1 MKKSEILEL
10 IEVNKIIKNNSDLLS
25 ITKERENSRFQKDK
39 KYWFPNIEELKEE
52 FNILSIEVQEALNEV
67 DVCKQYI
74 QNSNCNHDVRLE
86 HYGLFGSNS
95 KCIFCGK
102 SIESD
107 ICCNFEYSIN
117 RNKYCASLV
126 AKYQDDDDYGYVSDG
141 YTNEQ
146 IYEVILNLLK
156 DKDMDEEVD
165 LVQEFKKLDLHNCK
179 INDEKKVNENYILI
193 IGGTNKKYI
202 DKDTY
207 IVSEN
212 SNTSSEYVKCF
223 SQLLNTRVELIDNIE
238 TLENIELK
246 KMFNDNYRYLKFAS
260 YKTKEELEKELLRQ
274 KDIPFKVIID
284 LSNLYEYKIS
294 NDVVTKEKVE
304 LNLSEYF
311 PNSHIVKIN
320 DAPKNNFEQ
329 EETCGKIK
337 KLLRK

>member
-1 MKKSEILEL
+1 MKKSEILKL
-10 IEVNKIIKNNSDLLS
+10 IEVNKIIKNNSDILS
-25 ITKERENSRFQKDK
+25 ITKEKGEDHFPKDK
-39 KYWFPNIEELKEE
+39 KYWFPDIEELKEE
-52 FNILSIEVQEALNEV
+52 FEILREEVQEALDETNA
-67 DVCKQYI
+67 CKTYI

-86 HYGLFGSNS
+86 HYGLFGSHS

-102 SIESD
+102 FIEGKNY
-107 ICCNFEYSIN
+107 CNFEYSIN
-117 RNKYCASLV
+117 RNKYCVTLV

-146 IYEVILNLLK
+146 VYEIILNLLK

-165 LVQEFKKLDLHNCK
+165 LIQEFKKLNLHNCK

-193 IGGTNKKYI
+193 IGGTNKKFI

-207 IVSEN
+207 IVSLN
-212 SNTSSEYVKCF
+212 SNISAEYVKYF
-223 SQLLNTRVELIDNIE
+223 SGLLNTRVELIDNTE
-238 TLENIELK
+238 TLGNLELK
-246 KMFNDNYRYLKFAS
+246 KMFDDNHRYLKFTS

-284 LSNLYEYKIS
+284 LSNLYEYKIY
-294 NDVVTKEKVE
+294 NDAVSKENVE

-320 DAPKNNFEQ
+320 DSDNNKLQ
-329 EETCGKIK
+329 EETCVKIK

>member
-1 MKKSEILEL
+1 MKKSEILKL

-86 HYGLFGSNS
+86 HYGLFGSHS
-95 KCIFCGK
+95 KCIFCNK

-107 ICCNFEYSIN
+107 NCCNFEYSIN
-117 RNKYCASLV
+117 RNKYCVTLV

-141 YTNEQ
+141 YTDEQ
-146 IYEVILNLLK
+146 VYKIILNLLK

-165 LVQEFKKLDLHNCK
+165 LIQEFKKLDLHDCK

-193 IGGTNKKYI
+193 IGGTNKKFI

-212 SNTSSEYVKCF
+212 SNASSEYVKCF
-223 SQLLNTRVELIDNIE
+223 SQLLNTRVELIDNTEI
-238 TLENIELK
+238 LENLDFK
-246 KMFNDNYRYLKFAS
+246 KMFDDNYRYLKFTS

-320 DAPKNNFEQ
+320 DESNNKLEQ
-329 EETCGKIK
+329 EETCVKIK

>member
-1 MKKSEILEL
+1 MKKSEILKL
-10 IEVNKIIKNNSDLLS
+10 IEVNKIIKNNSALLS

-39 KYWFPNIEELKEE
+39 KYWFPNIEELKED

-67 DVCKQYI
+67 EACKQYI

-86 HYGLFGSNS
+86 HYGLFGSHS

-102 SIESD
+102 SIKSD
-107 ICCNFEYSIN
+107 NCCNFEYSIN
-117 RNKYCASLV
+117 RNKYCVSLV

-146 IYEVILNLLK
+146 VYEIILNLLK

-193 IGGTNKKYI
+193 ISGTNKKYI

-207 IVSEN
+207 MVSEN
-212 SNTSSEYVKCF
+212 LNTSSEYVKYF
-223 SQLLNTRVELIDNIE
+223 SELLNTRVELIDNIE

-294 NDVVTKEKVE
+294 NDVITKEKVE